1 MENLKHTEIVD
12 GIAAVA
18 ARVFGVLLPADVTAE
33 LGDRLF
39 TVMRHDVIEVLK
51 HQGQDTGYVSRA
63 GWSKPMADAG
73 ERMQLAL
80 HALVM
85 GIYE

>member
-1 MENLKHTEIVD
+1 MDLSHMEVVNEIAR
-12 GIAAVA
+12 IAE
-18 ARVFGVLLPADVTAE
+18 RVFGVLLPADVTAE
-33 LGDRLF
+33 LGERLF
-39 TVMRHDVIEVLK
+39 TVLRHDVIEVLK
-51 HQGQDTGYVSRA
+51 HQGQDTGYVHSA
-63 GWSKPMADAG
+63 NWSKPMRDAG

>member
-1 MENLKHTEIVD
+1 MDLSHMEVVNA
-12 GIAAVA
+12 IARIAE
-18 ARVFGVLLPADVTAE
+18 RVFGVLLPADVTAE
-33 LGDRLF
+33 LGERLF
-39 TVMRHDVIEVLK
+39 TVLRHDVIEVLK
-51 HQGQDTGYVSRA
+51 HQGQDTGYVERA
-63 GWSKPMADAG
+63 NWSKPMRDAG

>member
-1 MENLKHTEIVD
+1 MDMKHMEIVNEVSK
-12 GIAAVA
+12 IA
-18 ARVFGVLLPADVTAE
+18 ARVFGVLLPAEVTAE
-33 LGDRLF
+33 LGERLF

-51 HQGQDTGYVSRA
+51 HQGQDTSYVSRA
-63 GWSKPMADAG
+63 NWSKPMQDAG
-73 ERMQLAL
+73 ERLQLAL

>member
-1 MENLKHTEIVD
+1 MDMSHMEVVNAITR
-12 GIAAVA
+12 VA
-18 ARVFGVLLPADVTAE
+18 QRVFGVLLPADVTAE

-39 TVMRHDVIEVLK
+39 AVIRHDVIEVLK
-51 HQGQDTGYVSRA
+51 HQGQDTSYVSRA
-63 GWSKPMADAG
+63 NWSKPLKDAG
-73 ERMQLAL
+73 ERMQLVM